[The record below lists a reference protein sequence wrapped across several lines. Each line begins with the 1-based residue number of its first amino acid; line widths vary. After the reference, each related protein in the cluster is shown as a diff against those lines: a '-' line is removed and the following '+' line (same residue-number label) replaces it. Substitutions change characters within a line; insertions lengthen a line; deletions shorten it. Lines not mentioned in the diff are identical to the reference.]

1 MQRSPENPGA
11 HTSGLGPWVS
21 VLVQV
26 DEFVQGF
33 ERYRPGEKNALRST
47 AVIRFKFLRTTRGG
61 GAKYEA
67 EVI

>member
-11 HTSGLGPWVS
+11 HTSGLGPRVP

-33 ERYRPGEKNALRST
+33 ERYRPGEEQI
-47 AVIRFKFLRTTRGG
+47 AVIRFQILRNTPRGG
-61 GAKYEA
+61 EGGK
-67 EVI
+67 V